1 MSNVYSIASYILT
14 KLKKEEKI
22 TTIKLQKL
30 CYYCQA
36 WSLVWNSKPLF
47 NEDFRA
53 WANGPV
59 CIELFNLHKNVFEI
73 DKNFNFKNKEIF
85 KLSSIEKKTVDSVLK
100 SYGNKDGFFL
110 MQLTH
115 VEEPWIK
122 ARGKTEPGAS
132 CNKIISKDSMQQYYG
147 GLCE

>member
-1 MSNVYSIASYILT
+1 MTNIYSVANYILA
-14 KLKKEEKI
+14 KKGKMS
-22 TTIKLQKL
+22 TIKLQKL

-47 NEDFRA
+47 FEEFRA

-59 CIELFNLHKNVFEI
+59 CKELFNLHKGIFEI
-73 DKNFNFKNKEIF
+73 DNKFDFKRKKIM
-85 KLSSIEKKTVDSVLK
+85 KLSVIEKKTVDSVLK

-115 VEEPWIK
+115 VESPWLD
-122 ARGKTEPGAS
+122 ARGKAEPGAS
-132 CNKIISKDSMQQYYG
+132 CNKIISKDSMQEYYG
-147 GLCE
+147 GLCEL